1 VAVRR
6 TSKATGRDT
15 GVPERPSDGDD
26 VVGAETGRPVAAYER
41 APERRRKE
49 LLDSA
54 LLEFSTKGYGG
65 ARTDAIVART
75 NSNKAMIFHYFGSKE
90 GLYIAVLEEVY
101 AGIRRSEAEID
112 FENLPP
118 QEALKRLIGF
128 TFDYYINNPSFV
140 RMINNENLH
149 KAIFLKR
156 SQTIEK
162 LNTSIIFKLCN
173 ILDRGV
179 EDGVFRSGLDPVDL
193 YISISALGFM
203 YVSNQHTLGVVFGRD
218 LFRKAALKARLKTMT
233 DMIMRYVEAGVT
245 PKRGP

>member
-1 VAVRR
+1 MRKLQSGARR
-6 TSKATGRDT
+6 SSGDGSKATT
-15 GVPERPSDGDD
+15 PNAAAPLQPSDGPE
-26 VVGAETGRPVAAYER
+26 AGRTVAAYER

-75 NSNKAMIFHYFGSKE
+75 NSNKAMIFYYFGSKE

-112 FENLPP
+112 FESLSPE
-118 QEALKRLIGF
+118 EALKRLIAF
-128 TFDYYINNPSFV
+128 TFNYYIENPSFV

-149 KAIFLKR
+149 EAIFLKR
-156 SQTIEK
+156 SETIEK
-162 LNTSIIFKLCN
+162 LNTSIISKLCG

-179 EDGVFRSGLDPVDL
+179 EGGVFRGGVDPVDL

-203 YVSNQHTLGVVFGRD
+203 YVSNQHTLGVVFGRN
-218 LFRKAALKARLKTMT
+218 LFRKSALKARLNSMT
-233 DMIMRYVEAGVT
+233 DMVMRYVEVVQ
-245 PKRGP
+245 